1 MRAGGFPGTP
11 GGLVVSIVKTAG
23 ARAPAH
29 QARGRGRRTWRPT
42 ERIAGARMVPPGEGN
57 EARGDG
63 RRGVGVSHST
73 AEAGELSPRDPVEG
87 RGHRQVA
94 PVEGKT
100 ANTPRLG
107 PVSTSRQR
115 IAELAR
121 QALGMAVAIA
131 WLPGPAGTR
140 RRVAKLSVEEPDAAE
155 PARPDLWG
163 ARVSNDPGL
172 PDQLALEVEVRPR
185 AHSRARCSGCGRKAA
200 GYDMLPAR
208 RFEFVPLWGIA
219 VFLVYAMRR
228 VACPRCGV
236 KVETVPW
243 AAGKHQLTDTYA
255 WFLARWAGRLSWKE
269 VAEVFQTSWEKVF
282 RSVDMAVEWGRAHQ
296 ELSGVR
302 AIGIDEVAWQR
313 GPRFLT
319 LVYQIDAGCRRLLW
333 VGQERRVKTLLG
345 FFRWFGPAR
354 SFASSARTC
363 LGEHPN
369 PAIRDHVKSGH
380 RPSSRPGR

>member
-172 PDQLALEVEVRPR
+172 PDR
-185 AHSRARCSGCGRKAA
+185 
-200 GYDMLPAR
+200 
-208 RFEFVPLWGIA
+208 
-219 VFLVYAMRR
+219 
-228 VACPRCGV
+228 
-236 KVETVPW
+236 
-243 AAGKHQLTDTYA
+243 
-255 WFLARWAGRLSWKE
+255 
-269 VAEVFQTSWEKVF
+269 
-282 RSVDMAVEWGRAHQ
+282 
-296 ELSGVR
+296 
-302 AIGIDEVAWQR
+302 
-313 GPRFLT
+313 
-319 LVYQIDAGCRRLLW
+319 
-333 VGQERRVKTLLG
+333 
-345 FFRWFGPAR
+345 
-354 SFASSARTC
+354 
-363 LGEHPN
+363 LGEEQRTMKESDRAERVSVYKGLDLIGQNGN
-369 PAIRDHVKSGH
+369 PG
-380 RPSSRPGR
+380 RPGLCEDHR